1 MANLV
6 AQPSI
11 NPTRKLT
18 SATVAVALLSVFKVI
33 AEWLFPGRFDP
44 GFWIGIDP
52 IVVFFA
58 GFFIR
63 DEATPINAGTLEYD
77 GANDTEHA

>member
-6 AQPSI
+6 AQPTL

-18 SATVAVALLSVFKVI
+18 SATVAVALLAVLKVG
-33 AEWLFPGRFDP
+33 AEWVFPGRFDP

-58 GFFIR
+58 GFVVK
-63 DEATPINAGTLEYD
+63 DEATPVNASTIEYD
-77 GANDTEHA
+77 DTEHA